1 MSGRDELLLVRD
13 FVGTGSDRGKIA
25 DERELVP
32 TVLALFAC
40 STCSNYDRGL
50 SYLMTSATLAKT
62 AAEQIAKLRPAG
74 ETADA
79 FLEAVAENYIARE
92 LPRKGERA
100 RLLQRARAR
109 GAALKAKLQQD
120 GEFLS
125 SEALAEFLGIRRQA
139 IDGRRKSGKL
149 VAWRDQRGHWQ
160 FPLWQFD
167 LEKKTLL
174 PGISECL
181 RELPDDD
188 WSRMLFFLT
197 VDEALS
203 ERERPIDLLRTG
215 EQFDAVIKSAER
227 YGRHGE

>member
-1 MSGRDELLLVRD
+1 LLNLLAPFALISASVYLV
-13 FVGTGSDRGKIA
+13 
-25 DERELVP
+25 
-32 TVLALFAC
+32 
-40 STCSNYDRGL
+40 
-50 SYLMTSATLAKT
+50 LMTTATLAKT

-74 ETADA
+74 EPADA

-92 LPRKGERA
+92 LPRKAERA

-167 LEKKTLL
+167 LEKKALL
-174 PGISECL
+174 PGIAECL
-181 RELPDDD
+181 CELPDDD
-188 WSRMLFFLT
+188 WSRLLFFLS
-197 VDEALS
+197 VDEVLS
-203 ERERPIDLLRTG
+203 EKERPIDLLRKG
-215 EQFDAVIKSAER
+215 ERIDAVIMSAGR

>member
-1 MSGRDELLLVRD
+1 MERLKSGAEQAFGRGTILGAPRSSPYQSLLSL
-13 FVGTGSDRGKIA
+13 
-25 DERELVP
+25 
-32 TVLALFAC
+32 LALLALMIA
-40 STCSNYDRGL
+40 SV
-50 SYLMTSATLAKT
+50 YLISMTTAALAKT
-62 AAEQIAKLRPAG
+62 AAEQIAKLRPAD
-74 ETADA
+74 ESADA

-92 LPRKGERA
+92 LPRKAERA

-139 IDGRRKSGKL
+139 IDGRRKSNKL

-181 RELPDDD
+181 GELPDDE

-197 VDEALS
+197 EDEVLS
-203 ERERPIDLLRTG
+203 KKERPIDLLRKG
-215 EQFDAVIKSAER
+215 ERIDEVIKSAER

>member
-1 MSGRDELLLVRD
+1 
-13 FVGTGSDRGKIA
+13 
-25 DERELVP
+25 
-32 TVLALFAC
+32 
-40 STCSNYDRGL
+40 
-50 SYLMTSATLAKT
+50 MTTAALAKT

-74 ETADA
+74 EAADD
-79 FLEAVAENYIARE
+79 FLEAVAQNYIARE
-92 LPRKGERA
+92 LPRKAERA

-120 GEFLS
+120 GDFLS

-149 VAWRDQRGHWQ
+149 IAWRDQRGHWQ

-174 PGISECL
+174 PGIAECL
-181 RELPDDD
+181 RELPDDE
-188 WSRMLFFLT
+188 WSRMLFFLSI
-197 VDEALS
+197 DEVLS
-203 ERERPIDLLRTG
+203 KKERPIDLLRRSG
-215 EQFDAVIKSAER
+215 RIEAVIKSAER

>member
-1 MSGRDELLLVRD
+1 LLNL
-13 FVGTGSDRGKIA
+13 
-25 DERELVP
+25 
-32 TVLALFAC
+32 LALLAP
-40 STCSNYDRGL
+40 NQAPVYL
-50 SYLMTSATLAKT
+50 LLMTSATLAKT

-92 LPRKGERA
+92 LPRKAERA

-139 IDGRRKSGKL
+139 IDGRRKSAKL

-167 LEKKTLL
+167 LEKKILL
-174 PGISECL
+174 PGISECF

-197 VDEALS
+197 IDEVLS
-203 ERERPIDLLRTG
+203 KKERPIDLLRKG
-215 EQFDAVIKSAER
+215 ERVDAVIKSAER

>member
-1 MSGRDELLLVRD
+1 VSIRGFPSLRFCALLRVFL
-13 FVGTGSDRGKIA
+13 F
-25 DERELVP
+25 
-32 TVLALFAC
+32 ALFAC
-40 STCSNYDRGL
+40 STCSKSGSGL
-50 SYLMTSATLAKT
+50 PFFMTSATLAKT

-92 LPRKGERA
+92 LPRKAERA

-160 FPLWQFD
+160 FPVWQFD
-167 LEKKTLL
+167 LEKKILL

-197 VDEALS
+197 VDEVLS
-203 ERERPIDLLRTG
+203 QKERPIDLLRKG
-215 EQFDAVIKSAER
+215 ERVDAVIKSAER

>member
-1 MSGRDELLLVRD
+1 
-13 FVGTGSDRGKIA
+13 
-25 DERELVP
+25 
-32 TVLALFAC
+32 
-40 STCSNYDRGL
+40 
-50 SYLMTSATLAKT
+50 MTTATLAKT

-74 ETADA
+74 EAADA

-92 LPRKGERA
+92 LPRKAERA

-139 IDGRRKSGKL
+139 IDGRRKTGKL

-167 LEKKTLL
+167 LDKKTLL
-174 PGISECL
+174 PGIARCL

-188 WSRMLFFLT
+188 WSRMLFFLSI
-197 VDEALS
+197 DEVLS
-203 ERERPIDLLRTG
+203 KKERPIDLLRKG
-215 EQFDAVIKSAER
+215 ECIDAVIQSAER

>member
-1 MSGRDELLLVRD
+1 
-13 FVGTGSDRGKIA
+13 
-25 DERELVP
+25 
-32 TVLALFAC
+32 
-40 STCSNYDRGL
+40 
-50 SYLMTSATLAKT
+50 MTTATLAKT
-62 AAEQIAKLRPAG
+62 AAEQIAKLRPAD

-79 FLEAVAENYIARE
+79 FLEAVAQNYIARE
-92 LPRKGERA
+92 LPRKAERA

-125 SEALAEFLGIRRQA
+125 SEALAEFLDIRRQA
-139 IDGRRKSGKL
+139 IDGRRKTGKL

-167 LEKKTLL
+167 LEKRTLL
-174 PGISECL
+174 PGITECL

-188 WSRMLFFLT
+188 WSRMLFFLSA
-197 VDEALS
+197 DEVLS
-203 ERERPIDLLRTG
+203 KKERPIDLLRKG
-215 EQFDAVIKSAER
+215 ERVEAVIKSAER